1 MNSNYKIGDRV
12 VCIDDRNSENLFC
25 GYEYKIVAINQHG
38 NIQVTKG
45 RDGDKPLP
53 HFYKPFRFGVIATE
67 QNTKKNTVK
76 KETKTFDPT
85 KKYKTKGGNEFKFIG
100 MSRDKRYPVLGEFF
114 LDGEWLYGAWCEN
127 CNFYVEPEQ
136 YQASDF
142 DLVEVAD
149 KITINIS
156 GIDVTVYDDQS
167 ILFGNQATNSLS
179 NDEINAFIDA
189 LKMFRD

>member
-1 MNSNYKIGDRV
+1 MSYQHKIGDRV
-12 VCIDDRNSENLFC
+12 VCMDDRNSENLFY

-100 MSRDKRYPVLGEFF
+100 MSRDKVFPVVGEF
-114 LDGEWLYGAWCEN
+114 LEDGEWDQCKWTLKGKFFEN
-127 CNFYVEPEQ
+127 EPC
-136 YQASDF
+136 DR
-142 DLVEVAD
+142 DLVEVIDEIEIKVGDTTFKIFDD
-149 KITINIS
+149 K
-156 GIDVTVYDDQS
+156 S
-167 ILFGNQATNSLS
+167 ILINGDIATISLS
-179 NDEINAFIDA
+179 NEEIDA
-189 LKMFRD
+189 LIKALKTFRD